1 MGSREVGRTKGRGF
15 DFQVKRNIT
24 NEIPAKSATNF
35 NLVLG
40 ADKTRIRDAQIGQQ
54 RTDLESCRLFLGP
67 AGRCRQETYDPE
79 NHPALVHGASD
90 SWHLNEPTRIRSPA
104 SVIFTHRRMSRRK
117 SVLSGERKIKCASL
131 PVSCTTYNSKADVC
145 LEPDVARFADSLVS
159 CEVANEKISA
169 ALACRCLVDCYRTWE
184 TKCPASISPDAQG
197 SQNLRNCYSL

>member
-145 LEPDVARFADSLVS
+145 LEPDVARFADSLVF
-159 CEVANEKISA
+159 
-169 ALACRCLVDCYRTWE
+169 
-184 TKCPASISPDAQG
+184 
-197 SQNLRNCYSL
+197 